1 MERPI
6 VTVGDVPNRA
16 ALERAADKMSADG
29 VVFNNVYDNG
39 YSNNQVIFSLR
50 DDLKNNRLY
59 NKSKELP
66 PILSNP
72 KSGVDSPRTSLA
84 FYIRPSKL
92 TKAEKVGIPKG
103 ERSEVLPYYSAMS
116 EAQYEL
122 FKSLPDN
129 EYNRMVWGY
138 LNRNHAIRHSRKY
151 GPNAVV
157 VRFTHAKDSK
167 MAPEVDANGNIW
179 FGMPNKD
186 GKAKLTDHVVLDN
199 INSGYDVTTINNVNE
214 VGVPSDIIAV
224 HPYVPVKG

>member
-16 ALERAADKMSADG
+16 ALERAADKMNADG

-92 TKAEKVGIPKG
+92 TKAENVGIPKG

-129 EYNRMVWGY
+129 EYNRMVW
-138 LNRNHAIRHSRKY
+138 
-151 GPNAVV
+151 
-157 VRFTHAKDSK
+157 
-167 MAPEVDANGNIW
+167 
-179 FGMPNKD
+179 
-186 GKAKLTDHVVLDN
+186 
-199 INSGYDVTTINNVNE
+199 
-214 VGVPSDIIAV
+214 DI
-224 HPYVPVKG
+224 